1 MTGMKLVIP
10 DASMSPEIVAY
21 RQAMLDAGSSMDGC
35 GKLRRLANPADWL
48 AFNEAFSKKETAPAG
63 WGPTTQYVYV
73 READGCIVG
82 MLQVRWE
89 MNDFLRRFGGHIG
102 YSVRPDE
109 RRKGYASAML
119 ADALE
124 VARAHGMTRVMI
136 SCLEENE
143 ASRRTILRNGG
154 VYESTVFE
162 PEEKA
167 YLERYWVSLDG
178 KAQPPVFSVPR
189 MEKPDW
195 AIAPA
200 VKLTHQPWLA
210 PCDVGAKAQLCH
222 DGERLHVRMTAKES
236 EVRATLTGETDM
248 VCEDSCLE
256 FFLAPDPADK
266 RYFNFEWNPLGT
278 LYLGFGAERGTRVR
292 QLVRDKD
299 ALFAPRPFRTADGWG
314 IEFAIPASFIAL
326 YFPGF
331 ALRGE
336 AAGNFYKCGDR
347 TERPHYLAW
356 AKLTSDHPDY
366 HRRQDFG
373 ALRFE
378 E

>member
-73 READGCIVG
+73 READGRIVG

-162 PEEKA
+162 PEKRM

-178 KAQPPVFSVPR
+178 KAQLPVFSVPH

-195 AIAPA
+195 PLVPA
-200 VKLTHQPWLA
+200 AKLSNQPWLA
-210 PCDVGAKAQLCH
+210 P
-222 DGERLHVRMTAKES
+222 
-236 EVRATLTGETDM
+236 
-248 VCEDSCLE
+248 
-256 FFLAPDPADK
+256 
-266 RYFNFEWNPLGT
+266 
-278 LYLGFGAERGTRVR
+278 
-292 QLVRDKD
+292 
-299 ALFAPRPFRTADGWG
+299 
-314 IEFAIPASFIAL
+314 
-326 YFPGF
+326 
-331 ALRGE
+331 
-336 AAGNFYKCGDR
+336 
-347 TERPHYLAW
+347 
-356 AKLTSDHPDY
+356 
-366 HRRQDFG
+366 
-373 ALRFE
+373 
-378 E
+378 